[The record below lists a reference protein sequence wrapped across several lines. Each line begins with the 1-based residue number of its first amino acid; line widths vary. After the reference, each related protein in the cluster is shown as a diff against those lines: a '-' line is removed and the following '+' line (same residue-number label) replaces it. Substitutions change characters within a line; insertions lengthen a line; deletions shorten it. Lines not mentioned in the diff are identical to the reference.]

1 MDGLWL
7 EMDMPLNHAT
17 RYFITGPDHT
27 TNSGVVTN
35 TTNPNV
41 APLQVWAYSEQAGE
55 ITVRS
60 NDIIQSVT
68 IYDIAVHIIDRQTL
82 DMLYNQVSLTVGQGV
97 HIAEVTLRDNSK
109 HYTRTIVK

>member
-1 MDGLWL
+1 
-7 EMDMPLNHAT
+7 
-17 RYFITGPDHT
+17 
-27 TNSGVVTN
+27 VTN

-41 APLQVWAYSEQAGE
+41 APLQVWAYSEQTGE
-55 ITVRS
+55 ITICS

-68 IYDIAVHIIDRQTL
+68 IYDIAGHIIARQTL
-82 DMLYNQVSLTVGQGV
+82 DLLYNQVSLPVGQGV